1 MNAGKRLMM
10 LIIGTVSM
18 VAVIASGQENSEESK
33 LIFRAGSTDFKRDDD
48 GTYIKRYY
56 NHVEAWTRDRASD
69 VSADAARYDSG
80 RGETRFYG
88 SAAFRDS
95 ARILQADTLIYFD
108 NTEQVLAIGNV
119 AVSEKDRT
127 FWANRV
133 SYDKPARIVHAVG
146 DVIVRDDSL
155 QASMTGNEA
164 VFNDSTGYGLIS
176 EYPVLVKEDEDG
188 NIITLSGSDTL
199 EVIRDQDLVRIW
211 NNVEIVKDSLRAESD
226 YLVYDDSLEVL
237 TMTGRPSAE
246 HVMYDTESD
255 AVSELRAESKVYGDT
270 VRIRLVEQE
279 IREVSV
285 IGSALNE
292 TVWEDTTGGMYAR
305 SVLES
310 NNMRLEIEE
319 NVITAIVAEGM
330 AKSYYFRNPADM
342 ENAFVNEATGDT
354 LRFIY
359 EDGRMVQL
367 RISGVGGGGAKGKYY
382 EFSEAKPETDV
393 EPEQSEEL
401 HE

>member
-18 VAVIASGQENSEESK
+18 VAVMASGQESSEESK
-33 LIFRAGSTDFKRDDD
+33 LIFRAGSTDFRRHDD
-48 GTYIKRYY
+48 GTYVKRYY
-56 NHVEAWTRDRASD
+56 NHVEAWTRDRDSD

-80 RGETRFYG
+80 LGETRFYG

-133 SYDKPARIVHAVG
+133 SYDKPARIVHAIG

-237 TMTGRPSAE
+237 TMTGQPSAE
-246 HVMYDTESD
+246 HVMYDIESD
-255 AVSELRAESKVYGDT
+255 AVSKLRAESKVYGDT
-270 VRIRLVEQE
+270 IRIRLVEQE

-292 TVWEDTTGGMYAR
+292 TVWEDTTGGIYAR
-305 SVLES
+305 SVLQS
-310 NNMRLEIEE
+310 NDMRLEIEE
-319 NVITAIVAEGM
+319 NVITTIVAEGM

-354 LRFIY
+354 LQFIF
-359 EDGRMVQL
+359 DNGRMVRL

-382 EFSEAKPETDV
+382 EFSEAEPETNV
-393 EPEQSEEL
+393 EQEQSEEL